1 MSDKTLPLG
10 YVNSLVYELL
20 KSFWDERGKGAR
32 FRLTTVGREFFRE
45 KCLPHLDSGALDDI
59 VRAVGA
65 TLSRDGIAAQVGCS
79 QEDRLLRVRVEGCVH
94 RSVEDRMAAQGI
106 EPLACLPA
114 NLIALAIEAKLDR
127 PVELAEV
134 KPGEGGCE
142 LLLIVF
148 DARPTLV

>member
-1 MSDKTLPLG
+1 MSEKSLPLG

-32 FRLTTVGREFFRE
+32 FRLTTVGREYFRE
-45 KCLPHLDSGALDDI
+45 RCLPQVESQDLDAI
-59 VRAVGA
+59 VG
-65 TLSRDGIAAQVGCS
+65 TLGGILSHDGIATQVGCS
-79 QEDRLLRVRVEGCVH
+79 RENRLLHVRVEGCVH
-94 RSVEDRMAAQGI
+94 RQVEDRMAAQGI

-114 NLIALAIEAKLDR
+114 NLMALAIEEKLDR

-134 KPGEGGCE
+134 GLGEAVCE

-148 DARPTLV
+148 DSRPTLA